1 MNSIPQEINSPTRI
15 YKGLYVVDFAVV
27 ALFCTAMSQFDQYV
41 NAYALPFYYIFNI
54 IVSFFFFLPSKS
66 NIGRMKFYSFIY
78 ALTKDK
84 RVYHTDFTI
93 DRKSGV
99 RYAIKGERNV

>member
-15 YKGLYVVDFAVV
+15 YKGLYVVDFEVV
-27 ALFCTAMSQFDQYV
+27 
-41 NAYALPFYYIFNI
+41 YIFNI
-54 IVSFFFFLPSKS
+54 IVSFYFVRPSKS